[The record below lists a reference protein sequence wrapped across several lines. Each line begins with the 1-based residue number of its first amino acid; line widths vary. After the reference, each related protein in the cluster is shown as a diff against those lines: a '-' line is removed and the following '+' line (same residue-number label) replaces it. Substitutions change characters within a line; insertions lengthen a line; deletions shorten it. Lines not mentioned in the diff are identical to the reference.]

1 MNKRAVAVLFG
12 GNSSEHEISR
22 LSATS
27 VLKHIPQD
35 RYEVVMVGITKD
47 GRWFYYPGPVD
58 AIENGD
64 WEKNPGNRPA
74 YLSPDAA
81 AGGLVIREE
90 TGERILPIDVVF
102 PVLHGKNGE
111 DGTIQGLLS
120 LAGIPFVGCS
130 CAASALTM
138 DKIYTNMALQSAGI
152 PQAKWTWC
160 RAFDYKKDPEA
171 VFEKVEKA
179 LGYPVFVKPANAG
192 SSVGVGKAVDR
203 AALARC
209 IEAAAACDERI
220 LFEEAIVGKEVEC
233 AVLGNE
239 EPVAATV
246 GEIVPCNEFYDYEAK
261 YQSESELHIPARLS
275 KETIE
280 EIRRL
285 AVEAFL
291 ALGCEGMARVDFFVR
306 ESDGAI
312 LLNEPNTI
320 PGFTSIS
327 MYPKLFE
334 AAGLPYPQLL
344 SRLIELGLERAC
356 R

>member
-1 MNKRAVAVLFG
+1 MGKRSVAVLFG

-27 VLKHIPQD
+27 VLNNIPSD
-35 RYEVVMVGITKD
+35 WYEVVKVGITKG

-64 WEKNPGNRPA
+64 WEKDPGNRPA
-74 YLSPDAA
+74 YLSPDTAA
-81 AGGLVIREE
+81 RGLTIKEE
-90 TGERILPIDVVF
+90 NGERLIPIDVVF

-120 LAGIPFVGCS
+120 LAGIPFVGCR

-138 DKIYTNMALQSAGI
+138 DKIYTNMVLDSAGI
-152 PQAKWTWC
+152 PQARWTWC
-160 RAFDYKKDPEA
+160 RAFDYQKEPAA
-171 VFEKVEKA
+171 VLERMEKA

-192 SSVGVGKAVDR
+192 SSVGVGKASNR
-203 AALARC
+203 EELSRC
-209 IEAAAACDERI
+209 IEAAAACDQRI
-220 LFEEAIVGKEVEC
+220 VLEEAVAGKEVEC

-261 YQSESELHIPARLS
+261 YQLESALYIPARLPAQ
-275 KETIE
+275 TIE
-280 EIRRL
+280 EIRRM
-285 AVEAFL
+285 AVKAFL

-306 ESDGAI
+306 ESDGAV

-327 MYPKLFE
+327 MYPKLFD
-334 AAGLPYPQLL
+334 AVGLPYPQLL
-344 SRLIELGLERAC
+344 SRLIELGLERA
-356 R
+356 